1 VITQC
6 NASYRHLL
14 ASAADDAV
22 LFNMHIF
29 VGLLLIFLYEVGVAA
44 ILPTQSEI
52 PMLGYNYILLAWIF
66 VFVVLGKMLGTYIV
80 FFGGRSGQG
89 DGTILAIPRLS
100 QLGKEV
106 L

>member
-1 VITQC
+1 
-6 NASYRHLL
+6 LL

-52 PMLGYNYILLAWIF
+52 PMLGYNYILLA
-66 VFVVLGKMLGTYIV
+66 
-80 FFGGRSGQG
+80 
-89 DGTILAIPRLS
+89 
-100 QLGKEV
+100 
-106 L
+106 